1 MSSPKLRSFTI
12 GAVLLQFALAVLGE
26 GGLRA
31 FFSHPPLIAIA
42 VLIVA
47 LTIAALLSEGSM
59 SSGEREDR
67 SNRWVLPVFGLLL
80 LAIAILPPF
89 TDRMDFLTID
99 GDAVR
104 WLGVALFAA
113 GGVLRLWP
121 VFTLGRRFSGL
132 VAIQPG
138 HTLVT
143 TGIFRSIRNPS
154 YLGMLVNSLGWA
166 LAFRSMVGVLLAAL
180 ILPPLVARIHAEE
193 RLLHAQFG
201 AEYDEYCARTWR
213 LVPGIY

>member
-1 MSSPKLRSFTI
+1 MSSPKLRTVTI
-12 GAVLLQFALAVLGE
+12 GAVLFQFSLAVLGE

-31 FFSHPPLIAIA
+31 YFSHPPLIAIA
-42 VLIVA
+42 VLIVT

-67 SNRWVLPVFGLLL
+67 SNRWVLLVFGLLL

-89 TDRMDFLTID
+89 TDRVDFLTVD

-121 VFTLGRRFSGL
+121 VFTLGRRFSAWWRSNRGIGWSPPAFIAAF
-132 VAIQPG
+132 AIRATWECWSTRWDGGWHFAQ
-138 HTLVT
+138 
-143 TGIFRSIRNPS
+143 
-154 YLGMLVNSLGWA
+154 SLDCCSP
-166 LAFRSMVGVLLAAL
+166 R
-180 ILPPLVARIHAEE
+180 
-193 RLLHAQFG
+193 
-201 AEYDEYCARTWR
+201 C
-213 LVPGIY
+213 

>member
-1 MSSPKLRSFTI
+1 MSSPKLRSVTI
-12 GAVLLQFALAVLGE
+12 GAVLFQFSLAVLGE

-31 FFSHPPLIAIA
+31 YLSHPPLIAVA
-42 VLIVA
+42 VLILA
-47 LTIAALLSEGSM
+47 LTIAALFSEGSM

-67 SNRWVLPVFGLLL
+67 GNRWVLPVFGIMLF
-80 LAIAILPPF
+80 AMAILPPYA
-89 TDRMDFLTID
+89 DRKDFLTLD

-104 WLGVALFAA
+104 WLGVGLFAA

-143 TGIFRSIRNPS
+143 TGIYRSIRNPS
-154 YLGMLVNSLGWA
+154 YLGMMVNSVGWA
-166 LAFRSMVGVLLAAL
+166 LAFRSVIGLLLAAL
-180 ILPPLVARIHAEE
+180 LLPPLVARIHAEE
-193 RLLHAQFG
+193 RLLRAQFG
-201 AEYDEYCARTWR
+201 AEYEEYCARSWR
-213 LVPGIY
+213 LIPGVY